1 MSGIG
6 PGDIQPVRRLKVADS
21 VAAQLEQLIT
31 RGDIKPGEKLP
42 PERVLAEQFGVGRSS
57 MREAIR
63 VVEANG
69 MLRTDHGRGVFVVS
83 DKKAMPKL
91 ADLLVFD
98 DFTVP
103 DLFEVRLSLE
113 PDAAGLAA
121 RRITASQVT
130 DLQRILTEAEN
141 PQLSDDAFVKLDA
154 ELHRAIVEATKNTL
168 LLRLMESIEPLFYKY
183 SHRVIKLPG
192 RRAHAH
198 AGHMAIVQAITAHR
212 VRDARTAATTHIR
225 DVERDIAEHLDQST
239 DLD

>member
-1 MSGIG
+1 M
-6 PGDIQPVRRLKVADS
+6 
-21 VAAQLEQLIT
+21 T
-31 RGDIKPGEKLP
+31 
-42 PERVLAEQFGVGRSS
+42 SS
-57 MREAIR
+57 R
-63 VVEANG
+63 
-69 MLRTDHGRGVFVVS
+69 
-83 DKKAMPKL
+83 
-91 ADLLVFD
+91 
-98 DFTVP
+98 
-103 DLFEVRLSLE
+103 
-113 PDAAGLAA
+113 DAPAFSIFAA

-130 DLQRILTEAEN
+130 DLQRILAEAEN

-154 ELHRAIVEATKNTL
+154 ELHRAIVAATKNTL

>member
-121 RRITASQVT
+121 RRITAAQVT